1 MQLLRSPIEKNN
13 KLLEKKT
20 PLTSKDKDLFAYFGI
35 GAKIKPPL
43 RILNPHRISIGDK
56 TSIQEYCHINAFQDL
71 SFLRTYI
78 DPKYKHDFNDNDY
91 FYNSR
96 IEIGEENQIG
106 RFFFVSCTNLINL
119 GDNVVLSERIFLGDN
134 NHSFSHRKIPIMQ
147 QPNKVGKPIYIKYG
161 SWIGAGAAILPGT
174 KIGELS
180 VVGANSVCQGVF
192 PKYSVI
198 APQQAKLLF
207 RRFR

>member
-1 MQLLRSPIEKNN
+1 MGRTSGHAPTLDHRALWTIDRHISDGLLPDAR
-13 KLLEKKT
+13 
-20 PLTSKDKDLFAYFGI
+20 
-35 GAKIKPPL
+35 
-43 RILNPHRISIGDK
+43 
-56 TSIQEYCHINAFQDL
+56 
-71 SFLRTYI
+71 
-78 DPKYKHDFNDNDY
+78 FNDNDY

-174 KIGELS
+174 KIGQLS